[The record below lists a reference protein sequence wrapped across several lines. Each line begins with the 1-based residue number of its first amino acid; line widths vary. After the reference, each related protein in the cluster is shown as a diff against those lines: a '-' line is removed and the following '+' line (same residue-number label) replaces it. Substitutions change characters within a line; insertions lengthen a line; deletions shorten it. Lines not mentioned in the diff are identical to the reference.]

1 MRYDDIFFVAI
12 ISSIIALGTFL
23 ITEIIFQTL

>member
-23 ITEIIFQTL
+23 ITEIIFNNL